1 MNREISI
8 VFVDFSKAFDSIN
21 IDNMLLILQLYDFPD
36 KLLNE
41 LKPCMVFRGRERVP
55 WEEIG

>member
-1 MNREISI
+1 
-8 VFVDFSKAFDSIN
+8 
-21 IDNMLLILQLYDFPD
+21 MLLILQLYDLPD